1 MSAAAPS
8 PAPAPPSVPIAAAHA
23 DADAGAV
30 AGTGTGAGTGPVK
43 TAVDPDACLTVDDF
57 IITGIDDSY
66 EVISDFNMMGLPDNL
81 ARGIY
86 ANGFQRPSKIQKV
99 AILPM
104 KQSRDILAQSQS
116 GTGKTGA
123 FVIGALSNVD
133 MSVNAPQVLVINP
146 TRELAE
152 QTQKNADAIGSFLGL
167 KTMKAIGGTSVQ
179 QDIRDLQRGVH
190 FVSGTPGRL
199 FDLID
204 RGALRLDN
212 IRYLIFDEADQLLE
226 EGFFAQI
233 QEILRT
239 RMFPATTHLAMFSA
253 TMPEAV
259 LELAETFLN
268 KPVRILLRTEEISL
282 KGIRQFYVGVDREEW
297 KFAALIELYKHLS
310 IDQAIIFVNKRMK
323 AEQLTRMMVDEGFP
337 IQCIHGDMD
346 PHERRRR
353 LEEFRAGKVHVLIAT
368 DILARG
374 IDVQTVSMVV
384 NYEMSPSREN
394 YFHRIGRCGRYG
406 RKGVSINLLCGE
418 GELGMQRDIEH
429 HYEITIPE
437 LEDPDQIRKFL

>member
-1 MSAAAPS
+1 MIIQLITMSAAATPS
-8 PAPAPPSVPIAAAHA
+8 PISAAAGAGIASDAPAASSVPAAPAS
-23 DADAGAV
+23 
-30 AGTGTGAGTGPVK
+30 GTSMS
-43 TAVDPDACLTVDDF
+43 VDDF
-57 IITGIDDSY
+57 VITGIDDSY
-66 EVISDFNMMGLPDNL
+66 EVISDFNMMGLPDDL

-104 KQSRDILAQSQS
+104 KQGRDILAQSQS
-116 GTGKTGA
+116 GTGKTGT
-123 FVIGALSNVD
+123 FVIGSLTNVD
-133 MSVNAPQVLVINP
+133 ISVNAPQVLVINP

-152 QTQKNADAIGSFLGL
+152 QTEKNARSIGAFLDL
-167 KTMKAIGGTSVQ
+167 KVMSAIGGTPVQ
-179 QDIRDLQRGVH
+179 QDIRTLQRGVH
-190 FVSGTPGRL
+190 FISGTPGRL

-204 RGALRLDN
+204 RGALRLDR
-212 IRYLIFDEADQLLE
+212 IQCLILDEADQLLE

-233 QEILRT
+233 REILAT
-239 RMFPATTHLAMFSA
+239 RKFPATTRLSMFSA

-259 LELAETFLN
+259 LELAETFLTN
-268 KPVRILLRTEEISL
+268 PVRILLRTEEISL
-282 KGIRQFYVGVDREEW
+282 KGIRQFCVSVEREEW
-297 KFAALIELYKHLS
+297 KFAALMELYKHLS

-323 AEQLTRMMVDEGFP
+323 AEQLHRMMNDEGFP
-337 IQCIHGDMD
+337 LECIHGDME
-346 PHERRRR
+346 PAERKRR
-353 LEEFRAGKVHVLIAT
+353 LEEFRLGKVHVLIAT

-418 GELGMQRDIEH
+418 GELAMQRDIER
-429 HYEITIPE
+429 HYDITVPE
-437 LEDPDQIRKFL
+437 LPEDLDQIRKFL

>member
-1 MSAAAPS
+1 M
-8 PAPAPPSVPIAAAHA
+8 
-23 DADAGAV
+23 G
-30 AGTGTGAGTGPVK
+30 
-43 TAVDPDACLTVDDF
+43 ACLTVDDF
-57 IITGIDDSY
+57 MITGIDDSY

-104 KQSRDILAQSQS
+104 KQGRDILAQSQS
-116 GTGKTGA
+116 GTGKTGT
-123 FVIGALSNVD
+123 FVIGSLSNVD
-133 MSVNAPQVLVINP
+133 ISVNAPQVLVINP
-146 TRELAE
+146 TRDLAE
-152 QTQKNADAIGSFLGL
+152 QTEKNATAIGSFLGL
-167 KTMKAIGGTSVQ
+167 KTMCAIGGSSVQ
-179 QDIRDLQRGVH
+179 QDLRTLQRGVH
-190 FVSGTPGRL
+190 FISGTPGRI

-204 RGALRLDN
+204 RGALRLDHMQ
-212 IRYLIFDEADQLLE
+212 YLILDEADQLLE

-233 QEILRT
+233 REILAT
-239 RMFPATTHLAMFSA
+239 RKFPASTKLAMFSA

-282 KGIRQFYVGVDREEW
+282 KGIRQFCVSVDREEW
-297 KFAALIELYKHLS
+297 KFAALMELYKHLS

-323 AEQLTRMMVDEGFP
+323 AEQLTRMMVAEGFP
-337 IQCIHGDMD
+337 LEFIHGDME
-346 PHERRRR
+346 PSERRRR
-353 LEEFRAGKVHVLIAT
+353 LDDFRSGKVHVLIAT

-384 NYEMSPSREN
+384 NFEMSPSREN

-406 RKGVSINLLCGE
+406 RKGVSINLLCGD
-418 GELGMQRDIEH
+418 GEMGMQRDIER

-437 LEDPDQIRKFL
+437 LDDPEQIRKFL